1 MKKLFLVTFILAAFW
16 TPKVWAME
24 LDPKDIRGSSSK
36 EPVEVLQNRY
46 FLKAFRPEI
55 GFLGG
60 FVLNEAYTNTQ
71 LTGLRGGM
79 FLDEWVGFEL
89 QYVRTR
95 VKPSTDRQT
104 LEQMKYRPLTGEGIT
119 TVSPEVNA
127 VHTITEANA
136 VAAPLYGKINIF
148 NAWIVYTD
156 IYATAGLAN
165 VQTDQ
170 GSKGAIS
177 IGGGERFYIG
187 QSWSLRIDYRDRIYT
202 ETRGGSNSR
211 RHAQSVDFGLSYFF
225 L

>member
-1 MKKLFLVTFILAAFW
+1 MKNILQALAVLVFT
-16 TPKVWAME
+16 WAPPLKAMD

-46 FLKAFRPEI
+46 FLKGFRPEI
-55 GFLGG
+55 GLIGG

-71 LTGLRGGM
+71 LSGLRGGM
-79 FLDEWVGFEL
+79 FIDEWIGFEF
-89 QYVRTR
+89 QYIRAR

-104 LEQMKYRPLTGEGIT
+104 LEQLKYRPLVGEGVT

-127 VHTITEANA
+127 IHVITEANA
-136 VAAPLYGKINIF
+136 VAAPLYGKINII
-148 NAWIVYTD
+148 NTWIVYTD

-170 GSKGAIS
+170 GNKGAIS
-177 IGGGERFYIG
+177 IGAGERFYVG

-202 ETRGGSNSR
+202 ETRGGSSSR